1 MMNKK
6 FSEDTV
12 YNDTTIKTAEDLDIS
27 LEICT
32 HSLPQKTKEYISL
45 LLTRY
50 LEEAGLGYCCKKLD
64 YCLSEI
70 LFNAIKANV
79 KRIYFR
85 EKNLDINNVKDY
97 EEGMKSFRD
106 DTLSNRVYYFKKLRE
121 EKLYVKFSMKATKDS
136 IILEVKNNSLIT
148 SFEEE
153 RVKEKISHFHKI
165 TPEDFASGFLD
176 ETEGAGLGINSIM
189 LTLHS
194 FGLPGDSYKLFT
206 CENETVA
213 RLIYNFDCLEEI

>member
-1 MMNKK
+1 MGTRIC
-6 FSEDTV
+6 EDTI

-32 HSLPQKTKEYISL
+32 HSLPQKTKEYITL

-50 LEEAGLGYCCKKLD
+50 LEESGLGYSCKKLD

-70 LFNAIKANV
+70 LFNAIKANI
-79 KRIYFR
+79 KRIYFK
-85 EKNLDINNVKDY
+85 EKNLDINNADDY
-97 EEGMKSFRD
+97 DEGMKTFRK
-106 DTLSNRVYYFKKLRE
+106 DTLSNRSYYFRRLRE

-136 IILEVKNNSLIT
+136 LIIEVRNNSLIT
-148 SFEEE
+148 TFEEE

-165 TPEDFASGFLD
+165 TPEDFATGFLD

-189 LTLHS
+189 LTLRS
-194 FGLPGDSYKLFT
+194 FGLPGDNYKLFT
-206 CENETVA
+206 SGNETVA
-213 RLIYNFDCLEEI
+213 RLIYNFDYLEEI